1 MNVFVDLRTA
11 TDHFPGIGRYAVNL
25 IRALE
30 SQIGDLGKLHLIADS
45 LRSSRWNLAAF
56 DHKNGNFIRIEASPF
71 SIRQQ
76 WVVPL
81 VLKKQKADLYHS
93 LYYIMPFFSRVPTV
107 LTIYDLIPLIFPD
120 YFPLHIRL
128 LYRLANYW
136 ALVRSQ
142 HIISI
147 SRSTAQDLIDRY
159 SIPEKRVTAIHL
171 AADDS
176 FYPREND
183 EIESVLKRLKL
194 PKNYILYVGSNK
206 PHKNLTRLIKAW
218 EKISTPKPALVIAGF
233 WDPRYPEAKD
243 YVKSKHYQKFV
254 YFVGPVADADLPAL
268 YTGAKLFAYPSKY
281 EGFGLPVLE
290 AMACGT
296 AVVTTNISS
305 LCEVTGD
312 AAILVDPLSVDEL
325 SCAIR
330 SLLEDEDLL
339 RHHEKLGIT
348 RAKRFTWQKCASET
362 IEVYKQIY
370 TAS

>member
-1 MNVFVDLRTA
+1 
-11 TDHFPGIGRYAVNL
+11 
-25 IRALE
+25 
-30 SQIGDLGKLHLIADS
+30 
-45 LRSSRWNLAAF
+45 
-56 DHKNGNFIRIEASPF
+56 
-71 SIRQQ
+71 
-76 WVVPL
+76 
-81 VLKKQKADLYHS
+81 
-93 LYYIMPFFSRVPTV
+93 
-107 LTIYDLIPLIFPD
+107 
-120 YFPLHIRL
+120 
-128 LYRLANYW
+128 
-136 ALVRSQ
+136 
-142 HIISI
+142 
-147 SRSTAQDLIDRY
+147 
-159 SIPEKRVTAIHL
+159 
-171 AADDS
+171 
-176 FYPREND
+176 
-183 EIESVLKRLKL
+183 
-194 PKNYILYVGSNK
+194 
-206 PHKNLTRLIKAW
+206 
-218 EKISTPKPALVIAGF
+218 
-233 WDPRYPEAKD
+233 
-243 YVKSKHYQKFV
+243 
-254 YFVGPVADADLPAL
+254 VADADLPAL